1 MTPEAISKIEALI
14 EEALVDEAGF
24 AGHPKLN
31 KDDPKSK
38 PYRDVRKDNLK
49 GYRKERD
56 LAKSEGDAGFAKR
69 MQKDAQTFRK
79 SAKI

>member
-1 MTPEAISKIEALI
+1 MTPEAIQKIEALM
-14 EEALVDEAGF
+14 EAGF
-24 AGHPKLN
+24 AGHPKLDKN
-31 KDDPKSK
+31 DPKSK

-56 LAKSEGDAGFAKR
+56 IAKSDGDVGFAKR

-79 SAKI
+79 SDKI